1 MHEFGGK
8 VTQNEVEEEA
18 IQASGR
24 TLSPN
29 SGVDHLAA
37 RGRVQYEKGVRQS
50 TLTLVARVRDVEGT
64 SGVLPSLVEERLFS
78 HPDLG
83 VHFARLALLRER
95 GSSSFPPSLVLE
107 SNFDTPHADT
117 AEAQRAHLEQL
128 ARVELDPL
136 RAAFAGC
143 EGFTG
148 SEPADELADKLH
160 ERLVPATACYEGHAA
175 RDLPRIALERRV
187 RELCLDF
194 LSRAPKDTPVR
205 LFHSLRSHLRLRAA
219 WDPTLRG
226 LDLDAPPPSAPDNAV
241 RSMRLRSGIT
251 PWFTNLAPALP
262 LVGYLTK
269 ILTWQREDA
278 CYDLRAEYERF
289 TDDDRR
295 LLRELAANED
305 HGLQNPLTHVVPLRA
320 GGDARRRV
328 LALSH
333 AYIARMALR
342 HFNDIGELGGI
353 PSIHFA
359 KWVLIDGGERL
370 LFLSNYDGSWESYL
384 GDFIDKADIG
394 LNLAWAC
401 TLGYPKTVLL
411 ALGGA
416 RDEERFKAWSRSC
429 QRPTPIFYSAYPD
442 ASVASVNNNTWIRH
456 ALHRDGPG
464 DLAAFFRRLS

>member
-1 MHEFGGK
+1 M
-8 VTQNEVEEEA
+8 
-18 IQASGR
+18 
-24 TLSPN
+24 
-29 SGVDHLAA
+29 
-37 RGRVQYEKGVRQS
+37 RQS
-50 TLTLVARVRDVEGT
+50 TLTLVSRVRDVEGT
-64 SGVLPSLVEERLFS
+64 SAVLASLVEERLFS
-78 HPDLG
+78 HADLR

-95 GSSSFPPSLVLE
+95 GESPFSPSLVLE
-107 SNFDTPHADT
+107 SNFDTPHAHT
-117 AEAQRAHLEQL
+117 AEAQRAHLERL
-128 ARVELDPL
+128 AHVELDPL

-148 SEPADELADKLH
+148 SEPADELAEKLH
-160 ERLVPATACYEGHAA
+160 ACLAPATACYEGHSM
-175 RDLPRIALERRV
+175 RDLERIALERRV

-194 LSRAPKDTPVR
+194 LSRAEKDSPAR
-205 LFHSLRSHLRLRAA
+205 LFHALRSHLRLRAA
-219 WDPTLRG
+219 WDPALRG
-226 LDLDAPPPSAPDNAV
+226 LDLDAPPPSAPDSAI
-241 RSMRLRSGIT
+241 RSMRLRSGLT
-251 PWFTNLAPALP
+251 PWFENLAPALP
-262 LVGYLTK
+262 LVGYLGK
-269 ILTWQREDA
+269 ILAWQREDTH
-278 CYDLRAEYERF
+278 YDLRAEHERC

-305 HGLQNPLTHVVPLRA
+305 HGLQNPLTHVVPLRK
-320 GGDARRRV
+320 GGEARRRV
-328 LALSH
+328 LSLSH

-384 GDFIDKADIG
+384 GDFIDKADVG

-401 TLGYPKTVLL
+401 TLGYPKTFLL

-442 ASVASVNNNTWIRH
+442 SSVAAVNNNTWIRH
-456 ALHRDGPG
+456 ALHRGGPG